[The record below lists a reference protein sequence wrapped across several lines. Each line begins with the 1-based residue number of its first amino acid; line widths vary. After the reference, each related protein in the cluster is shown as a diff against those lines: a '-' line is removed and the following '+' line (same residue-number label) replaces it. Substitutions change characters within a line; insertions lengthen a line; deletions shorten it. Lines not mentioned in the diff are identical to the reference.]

1 MDQHRETYREEA
13 RELLSELETALLK
26 LEETPD
32 DRDLIGRVF
41 RAMHTIKG
49 SGAMFGFDDIAAFT
63 HEIETVFDKVR
74 EGQIPVTNDLVSLT
88 LKACDQI
95 GKMVEGDR
103 TDEAEKGK
111 ILTAFREKLPD
122 AGGAGKTGAGKS
134 GTGPPA
140 GKQEDPN
147 VTYRIR
153 FRPGKDLFATGTNP
167 IPLLDELRALGPHRV
182 TARTDVIP
190 PLSEMEPEACY
201 LYWDVTLST
210 SRGID
215 AVKDVFIF
223 VEDSC
228 ELKIE
233 AVDEEE
239 EIAPEKAE
247 GYKRLGEI
255 LVERGDLRTE
265 DLNEALESRKRIGEV
280 LAERG
285 AVSKEAVKSAMEEQ
299 QHVAEARQMRQ
310 EKAAASS
317 IRVAANKLD
326 ALVDMVGELV
336 TVQARLSQK
345 ASTQADADLLS
356 ISEEVERLTAE
367 LRDTTMGIRMLPI
380 GTVFSKFTRLVRD
393 LSGELGKKI
402 VMTTEGAET
411 ELDKTV
417 IERLNDPLVHLI
429 RNSIDHGIELPAE
442 RLEKGKKSQGTVH
455 LAAYHSGANV
465 FIRIQDDGAGL
476 DRERIREKAVERGL
490 IASDA
495 VLADREIFD
504 LIFLPG
510 FSTSRTVSNVSG
522 RGVGMD
528 VVKRGIAA
536 LQGSIETASTK
547 GEGTTITLKLPLT
560 LAIIDGLLVRIG
572 QAHFVLPL
580 SAIDE
585 CVELTRQ
592 DVANA
597 NGQHLATIR
606 GELVPY
612 LRLRQRFGIAGEPPA
627 IEQII
632 TTQIDGHRVGLV
644 VDQVVGEH
652 QTVIKSLG
660 RFYRGVEEVSGATI
674 LGDGNVALILDLP
687 KLVHKAEMEEKAKNS
702 HGRAG

>member
-1 MDQHRETYREEA
+1 
-13 RELLSELETALLK
+13 
-26 LEETPD
+26 
-32 DRDLIGRVF
+32 
-41 RAMHTIKG
+41 
-49 SGAMFGFDDIAAFT
+49 
-63 HEIETVFDKVR
+63 
-74 EGQIPVTNDLVSLT
+74 
-88 LKACDQI
+88 
-95 GKMVEGDR
+95 
-103 TDEAEKGK
+103 
-111 ILTAFREKLPD
+111 
-122 AGGAGKTGAGKS
+122 
-134 GTGPPA
+134 
-140 GKQEDPN
+140 
-147 VTYRIR
+147 
-153 FRPGKDLFATGTNP
+153 
-167 IPLLDELRALGPHRV
+167 
-182 TARTDVIP
+182 
-190 PLSEMEPEACY
+190 MEPEACY

-442 RLEKGKKSQGTVH
+442 RLEKGKKRQGTVH

-476 DRERIREKAVERGL
+476 DRERIREKAVERRL
-490 IASDA
+490 IAADA
-495 VLADREIFD
+495 VLADREIFA

-597 NGQHLATIR
+597 HGQHLATIR

-652 QTVIKSLG
+652 QTVIKPLG

-687 KLVHKAEMEEKAKNS
+687 KLVHKAEMEEKTKNS
-702 HGRAG
+702 HEGVG